1 MALLLRES
9 DVEQLLTMPVTID
22 LVERVHRDYSTGK
35 ASDVPRERTRVPKA
49 GLHILQGAVPS
60 ANPVP
65 DPGSTGVL
73 QLVLGR
79 SFDGTVRA
87 ATAPEPV
94 ADTAT
99 APAATCG

>member
-1 MALLLRES
+1 
-9 DVEQLLTMPVTID
+9 
-22 LVERVHRDYSTGK
+22 
-35 ASDVPRERTRVPKA
+35 
-49 GLHILQGAVPS
+49 
-60 ANPVP
+60 
-65 DPGSTGVL
+65 VL